1 MIIAPFHIILRLV
14 SNSKKYRLC
23 IYFSYYIHFIYAFS
37 FPKDT
42 T

>member
-1 MIIAPFHIILRLV
+1 MIIAPFHIILRLI
-14 SNSKKYRLC
+14 SNSKGVSLC
-23 IYFSYYIHFIYAFS
+23 IYFSYSIHLIYAFS